1 MISLAVSQKP
11 QISASFEGSTP
22 LHQIA
27 KGWR

>member
-11 QISASFEGSTP
+11 QISASFDVP
-22 LHQIA
+22 HPPHQIA